1 MGIPQFE
8 TTKLDKCTVFVESNF
23 APFLLLSP
31 FYLYV
36 EYLCKSQC
44 AKTDCFFRPENEI
57 LSCFS
62 CKKQARIE
70 DSELSLGA
78 SWNVRIPN
86 ENHGMNP
93 EFLESAFSLFF
104 NDLPFGVSLNGLR
117 PQMSN
122 LSYVYDNIYISI
134 YVIYIWYIY
143 MIWYIYIWYVY
154 NIWYVYIYKYDIYIH
169 DIYIYIHIIYMIYI
183 WYMIHIY
190 MQYTY
195 IMYIYKIYIST
206 YIYIYVHNI
215 PWLTIWLICIV
226 HLLYPSNY
234 PHDWWQHRPPPPVAW
249 EIALCSLI
257 KCTYVYAYRC
267 MYVCTYL
274 YTCMYTYVY
283 I

>member
-93 EFLESAFSLFF
+93 EFLESSFSLFF

-122 LSYVYDNIYISI
+122 LSYVYDNIYIYI
-134 YVIYIWYIY
+134 YICDIYIWYIY
-143 MIWYIYIWYVY
+143 MIYIYIWY
-154 NIWYVYIYKYDIYIH
+154 
-169 DIYIYIHIIYMIYI
+169 IYMIYI
-183 WYMIHIY
+183 
-190 MQYTY
+190 
-195 IMYIYKIYIST
+195 
-206 YIYIYVHNI
+206 YIYIYDMYIYINMI
-215 PWLTIWLICIV
+215 YIYTWYIYIYIYIYTLYIYDIYIYDIWYIYIYICSTRI
-226 HLLYPSNY
+226 
-234 PHDWWQHRPPPPVAW
+234 
-249 EIALCSLI
+249 LCI
-257 KCTYVYAYRC
+257 
-267 MYVCTYL
+267 
-274 YTCMYTYVY
+274 Y